1 MLYPS
6 YLDLLD
12 RWRME
17 MFYVKLSFL
26 CWLQLRRVV
35 QRNII
40 LWDSDKTTKA
50 RMFYSCERLVFHS
63 FNVYPLGTFR
73 YTDSSWLGWY
83 DVIMIYVIMIYVIMI
98 YDIMIYVIMIYVIMI
113 HVMDEKCDWLTD
125 SIIDH
130 CLLFLELLSR
140 LNMWWI
146 RTSKLFICFE
156 LSRTGTSL
164 TLIGLKTELSLQ
176 TINKPFLIWKIRQNK
191 QKVNF
196 SDHLIYST

>member
-1 MLYPS
+1 M
-6 YLDLLD
+6 
-12 RWRME
+12 
-17 MFYVKLSFL
+17 
-26 CWLQLRRVV
+26 
-35 QRNII
+35 
-40 LWDSDKTTKA
+40 TKQPRQPRPECSIVA
-50 RMFYSCERLVFHS
+50 KG
-63 FNVYPLGTFR
+63 FNVYPLGKFR

-83 DVIMIYVIMIYVIMI
+83 DVIMIYV
-98 YDIMIYVIMIYVIMI
+98 IMIYVIMIYVIMI